1 MSYQE
6 FKPNSQLHDLIDC
19 YWQSEAPASGISRVL
34 PDGCA
39 DLIFNFGGTISNA
52 ADNGV
57 SVAKESIAAI
67 GMMTTFRDV
76 VAPSGSNLLGIRFKA
91 GGLSL
96 LTRTSLSEFKNTT
109 VPAGEVI
116 PELNDAFLQE
126 LHAITA
132 TGERIALIEKML
144 YSLLAHANITGDKL
158 VTSVTDL
165 ILQSQGQIRMSAV
178 ADAACISLRQ
188 LQRRFKAR
196 VGTSLKEYAK
206 VVRFINTSRIIKSA
220 RNKSLLEVSFER
232 GYYDHAHLN
241 NEFKQLG
248 GVTPSALK

>member
-1 MSYQE
+1 MSYRE
-6 FKPNSQLHDLIDC
+6 FKPNSQFHDLIDC
-19 YWQSEAPASGISRVL
+19 YWRSEAPATGTSRVL

-52 ADNGV
+52 TDNGI

-76 VAPSGSNLLGIRFKA
+76 VAPSGSNLLGIRFKT

-96 LTRTSLSEFKNTT
+96 LTRTPISEFKNTT
-109 VPAGEVI
+109 VPASEVI
-116 PELNDAFLQE
+116 PELNDAFLQK
-126 LHAITA
+126 LHGIPA
-132 TGERIALIEKML
+132 TEGRIAVIEKML
-144 YSLLAHANITGDKL
+144 YALLAHSNIAGDQL

-165 ILQSQGQIRMSAV
+165 ILQSRGQISMSAV

-188 LQRRFKAR
+188 LQRRFKSR

-206 VVRFINTSRIIKSA
+206 VVRFINTSRIIKNA
-220 RNKSLLEVSFER
+220 PCKSLSEVSFEG

-241 NEFKQLG
+241 NEFKQLA